1 MRQNQQELVINS
13 IWGAWRKGG
22 IQDSKDLTSMAG
34 KMVPLL
40 LKSEESGWLT
50 VTIFSRK
57 DTSLDAAW

>member
-1 MRQNQQELVINS
+1 M
-13 IWGAWRKGG
+13 GAWRKGG
-22 IQDSKDLTSMAG
+22 IQDSKDLASMAG

-40 LKSEESGWLT
+40 LKSEESGWLI